1 MPTLLAEPRASP
13 LYLSSLYRQ
22 PAFFVSPPASLL
34 YLASPVLP
42 TLEAE
47 LGRFL
52 SLSLIHPLDC
62 ALRFCSVVSSVENDG
77 VGDLLDTSSLCLLSL
92 LLISDSL
99 LLTLLF
105 SVKIL

>member
-1 MPTLLAEPRASP
+1 MPTLLAELRASP
-13 LYLSSLYRQ
+13 LYLWSLYRQ

-42 TLEAE
+42 TLEDE

-62 ALRFCSVVSSVENDG
+62 ALRFCTVVSSVTNYR
-77 VGDLLDTSSLCLLSL
+77 VGDLLDAPSLCLLSL
-92 LLISDSL
+92 LLISDSV

-105 SVKIL
+105 SVSV